1 MYNQQ
6 ALSQLQNRQQYVC
19 QQVQQSQQ
27 SQQTNNQQSFQP
39 QQYIPQ
45 QQNIQ
50 SQVQQSQQ
58 SQQINLQQSF
68 QPQQYIPQQQNI
80 EQLFIQQPF
89 ISQQNFQQ
97 QMYIPQQNFQQ
108 QYIPQQQNLTNE
120 VIVENGIEYDKHGNL
135 LSEEFD
141 LGKDGSF
148 NDFWILIGLF
158 PNELSSSWHELAKK
172 SLEKKGFNV
181 VVERKENKFIELL
194 KEDKFDVAWLISCS
208 QKYDSFNEQE
218 FKNAVFNYHKT
229 GKGLFIYGDNAPYF
243 LHANLV
249 LPELVGCSLQGNNYG
264 NKTLSFG
271 STREKGQFDQ
281 EHLIF
286 AGINNLYEGITIC
299 YPDQDSKL
307 KTLALGTDGKPCILS
322 CEKGQSNFNDGGR
335 IVVDTG
341 FTKLYQQ
348 FWASAGQARYVVNAT
363 VWLVDLEGRHGMIVD
378 DFQNSS

>member
-1 MYNQQ
+1 MSYNEQ
-6 ALSQLQNRQQYVC
+6 ALSQLQNRQQYIC
-19 QQVQQSQQ
+19 QQVKRSQQNDQSQQ
-27 SQQTNNQQSFQP
+27 F
-39 QQYIPQ
+39 IP

-50 SQVQQSQQ
+50 SQNDLSQQ
-58 SQQINLQQSF
+58 
-68 QPQQYIPQQQNI
+68 
-80 EQLFIQQPF
+80 
-89 ISQQNFQQ
+89 
-97 QMYIPQQNFQQ
+97 YIPQQNFQLSRQQNLDSNESEVNFEQKDFKQQ
-108 QYIPQQQNLTNE
+108 QYIPRQNFQSQQNIQLQQFIIPQPNYQTND

-158 PNELSSSWHELAKK
+158 PYALARNWEELAKK

-181 VVERKENKFIELL
+181 VVERLENNFIELL
-194 KEDKFDVAWLISCS
+194 KEDKFDVVWLISGHI
-208 QKYDSFNEQE
+208 KNDSFDDKE
-218 FKNAVFNYHKT
+218 FKNAVLNYHKT
-229 GKGLFIYGDNAPYF
+229 GKGLFIYGDNEPYF
-243 LHANLV
+243 LHANIV
-249 LPELVGCSLQGNNYG
+249 LPELVGCSLQGNNVG

-286 AGINNLYEGITIC
+286 AGINNLYEGSTIC
-299 YPDQDSKL
+299 YPDKDSKL
-307 KTLALGTDGKPCILS
+307 TTLAVGTDGEPCILC

-341 FTKLYQQ
+341 FTKLYRQY
-348 FWASAGQARYVVNAT
+348 WASAGQARYVVNAS
-363 VWLVDLEGRHGMIVD
+363 VWLVDLEGRHGMSVD

>member
-27 SQQTNNQQSFQP
+27 TN
-39 QQYIPQ
+39 
-45 QQNIQ
+45 
-50 SQVQQSQQ
+50 
-58 SQQINLQQSF
+58 L
-68 QPQQYIPQQQNI
+68 
-80 EQLFIQQPF
+80 
-89 ISQQNFQQ
+89 SQQNFQQ
-97 QMYIPQQNFQQ
+97 QNQ
-108 QYIPQQQNLTNE
+108 TNE

-158 PNELSSSWHELAKK
+158 PDELETTWNELAKK

-181 VVERKENKFIELL
+181 VVERRENKFIELL
-194 KEDKFDVAWLISCS
+194 RGDKFDVVWLISCLK
-208 QKYDSFNEQE
+208 KYDLFNDQE

-229 GKGLFIYGDNAPYF
+229 GKGLFIFGDNDPYY

-249 LPELVGCSLQGNNYG
+249 LPELVGCSLQGNNPG

-271 STREKGQFDQ
+271 STREIGQFDQ
-281 EHLIF
+281 LHLIF

-307 KTLALGTDGKPCILS
+307 TTLAVGTNGEPCVLS
-322 CEKGQSNFNDGGR
+322 CEKG
-335 IVVDTG
+335 
-341 FTKLYQQ
+341 
-348 FWASAGQARYVVNAT
+348 
-363 VWLVDLEGRHGMIVD
+363 
-378 DFQNSS
+378 